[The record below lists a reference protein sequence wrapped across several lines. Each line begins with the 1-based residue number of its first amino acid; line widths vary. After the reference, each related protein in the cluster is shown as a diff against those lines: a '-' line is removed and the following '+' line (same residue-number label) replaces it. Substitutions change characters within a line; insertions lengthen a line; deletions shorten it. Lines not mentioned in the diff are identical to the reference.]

1 MPIPDDAGQLGRVA
15 AAFRALGHPTRLQIL
30 DALNR
35 ETELSPTQLVDRLS
49 TTPGLANVAYHTREL
64 AGLGLLS
71 PAGLRPAR
79 GALEDFY
86 RLSSHGQEFLEMVD
100 GLSVN
105 TSVA

>member
-1 MPIPDDAGQLGRVA
+1 MPLPDDPGQLDRVA

-30 DALNR
+30 DALSR
-35 ETELSPTQLVDRLS
+35 EAELSPTQLVDRLS
-49 TTPGLANVAYHTREL
+49 TAPGLANVAYHTREL

-79 GALEDFY
+79 GALEHFY
-86 RLSSHGQEFLEMVD
+86 RLSSHGQELIEMVD

-105 TSVA
+105 TSDA